1 VLIWSSYLKG
11 MSHSLIHAMDASSDA
26 GHGEILQLVLLK
38 NLESFFF
45 FFLIGE
51 KIITVILAF

>member
-1 VLIWSSYLKG
+1 MLIWSSYLKG

-26 GHGEILQLVLLK
+26 GHGEILQPVLLK

-45 FFLIGE
+45 LISE
-51 KIITVILAF
+51 KIITVILAFKN

>member
-1 VLIWSSYLKG
+1 MLIWSSYLKG